1 MMKKGNGKRIF
12 FRIAM
17 VALACMLLGPFQYA
31 GLSGALLVALV
42 IGFSM
47 EPLEG
52 AAALALYLLS
62 GLLLAVYPGGGSG
75 ADVLFGERGGFLL
88 AMPFCILVISACVR
102 GWGKQPFVGGL
113 AGVLGA
119 ALLYFGGGILWYT
132 VKTGIPLGTVLSAGW
147 GGTCFLFLVYG
158 VFAMLCAGAFRRML
172 K

>member
-1 MMKKGNGKRIF
+1 MMKKGSGKRIF

-88 AMPFCILVISACVR
+88 ALPFCIFVISACVR
-102 GWGKQPFVGGL
+102 GWGKQPLLGGL

-119 ALLYFGGGILWYT
+119 AVVYFGSGILWFT
-132 VKTGIPLGTVLSAGW
+132 VKTETPLWTVLSAGW
-147 GGTCFLFLVYG
+147 GGTCFLFLLYG
-158 VFAMLCAGAFRRML
+158 VFAMLCAGNFRKML